1 VFGASARGDDLTPEG
16 GRDVATDQAPQIENG
31 GRASA
36 GVVWDGGRN
45 VDLVHREVPAPGTGE
60 LKIRVEASGLCGT
73 DLHIASGEYPLALP
87 GVVIGHEFAGT
98 IVEAGPGVADSL
110 GVGDRVAVD
119 PNIPCHTC
127 SQCHNARPHLCENPE
142 GIGVTRDG
150 GLAEFAIVPASQAYR
165 VPENLPPEAA
175 ALTEPLAC
183 ALHAVDLAGLRP
195 GATALVLGAGPI
207 GILCTALLVAA
218 GASKVIVSEP
228 NSNRRARVRDFG
240 AEPVEPEAV
249 SEADVVLECVGRVG
263 TMKAAVEAVR
273 PGGTVVWV
281 GVASPEAEVGIKP
294 YDVFRRELTIRG
306 TYVNPFTMERSLA
319 LLDSGRINWETIVTH
334 RFPLEN
340 FEEAWAAQREGAGL
354 KICVQPARGA
364 S

>member
-1 VFGASARGDDLTPEG
+1 MST
-16 GRDVATDQAPQIENG
+16 
-31 GRASA
+31 S
-36 GVVWDGGRN
+36 VVWPGYG
-45 VDLVHREVPAPGTGE
+45 HEGITIESREVPPVGSGE

-73 DLHIASGEYPLALP
+73 DLHIASGEYPLAKP

-98 IVEAGPGVADSL
+98 IEEVGPGVAKGL
-110 GVGDRVAVD
+110 NVGDRVTVD
-119 PNIPCHTC
+119 PNIPCRTC
-127 SQCHNARPHLCENPE
+127 SYCHNSRPHLCENPQ
-142 GIGVTRDG
+142 GLGVTRNG
-150 GLAEFAIVPASQAYR
+150 GLAEFAIVPAAQAYR
-165 VPENLPPEAA
+165 VPEGLPAEAA

-183 ALHAVDLAGLRP
+183 ALHAVDLAGLQP
-195 GATALVLGAGPI
+195 GGTALVLGAGPI

-228 NSNRRARVRDFG
+228 NPDRRDRVWDFG

-249 SEADVVLECVGRVG
+249 SGSEADVVLECVGRVE
-263 TMKAAVEAVR
+263 TMKAAVEGVR

-319 LLDSGRINWETIVTH
+319 LLDSGRINWEAIVTH
-334 RFPLEN
+334 RFALDN

-354 KICVQPARGA
+354 KVCVQPARDA

>member
-1 VFGASARGDDLTPEG
+1 
-16 GRDVATDQAPQIENG
+16 VATDQPPQMENG
-31 GRASA
+31 GKARA

-98 IVEAGPGVADSL
+98 IVEAGPGVVESL

-142 GIGVTRDG
+142 AIGVTRDG

-165 VPENLPPEAA
+165 VPESLPPEAA

-183 ALHAVDLAGLRP
+183 VLHAVDLGRLRP
-195 GATALVLGAGPI
+195 GERTLVLGAGPI
-207 GILCTALLVAA
+207 GVLCSMLLAAA
-218 GASKVIVSEP
+218 GASEVLVSEP
-228 NSNRRARVRDFG
+228 NPDRRDRIHRVG
-240 AEPVEPEAV
+240 AEPVDPESV
-249 SEADVVLECVGRVG
+249 SENMADKVFECVGKSE
-263 TMKAAVEAVR
+263 TMRAAVEAAR
-273 PGGTVVWV
+273 PGGTVMWV
-281 GVASPEAEVGIKP
+281 GVASPDAEVPVKP

-306 TYVNPFTMERSLA
+306 SYTNPYVMDRALA
-319 LLDSGRINWETIVTH
+319 LLASGRLNWKAIVTH
-334 RFPLEN
+334 RFALDD
-340 FEEAWAAQREGAGL
+340 FEEAWAAHREGVGL
-354 KICVQPARGA
+354 KISVQPRLGVP
-364 S
+364 